1 MQKTLKMLRLPEVMD
16 KVGLKTSQIYA
27 MMAEGS
33 FPCARQITGR
43 AVGWFEHE
51 IDEWLLARPVMTAMA
66 GKKGVRLVASASEIP
81 AKP

>member
-1 MQKTLKMLRLPEVMD
+1 MQKTLKMLRLPEVME

-51 IDEWLLARPVMTAMA
+51 IDEWLLARPIMTVMAA
-66 GKKGVRLVASASEIP
+66 KKGVRLVASP
-81 AKP
+81 AKTESM

>member
-1 MQKTLKMLRLPEVMD
+1 MHNTLKMLRLPDVMG

-27 MMAEGS
+27 MMAEGT

-51 IDEWLLARPVMTAMA
+51 VDAWLLARPVMAAMA
-66 GKKGVRLVASASEIP
+66 GKKGIRLVPPMSETP
-81 AKP
+81 TEP